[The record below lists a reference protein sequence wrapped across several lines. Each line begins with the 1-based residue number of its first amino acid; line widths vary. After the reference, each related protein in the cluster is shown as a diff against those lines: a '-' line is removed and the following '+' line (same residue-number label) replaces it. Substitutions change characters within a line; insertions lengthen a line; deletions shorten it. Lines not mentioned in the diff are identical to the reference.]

1 MRYSGFWFLKRRV
14 GKLSRRTGN
23 SRSADLRK
31 NERTPF
37 QMAPRSAKWFE
48 FDREKV
54 GKEVVRTPGN
64 FSRWKGLCGRID
76 KEGVKFRVSKF
87 LCYLRR
93 ERGSNRQRKMLTGNF
108 EYRARSKRLSRRI
121 SRDERIIS
129 QERTLATESK
139 ETSIVSLSSRINSS
153 L

>member
-54 GKEVVRTPGN
+54 GKLFARLVIFQDGKDCVGGSIRKGWKAGRNFEYQSFFVIYDENEEVIDNVKC
-64 FSRWKGLCGRID
+64 SREISSIEHAQSD
-76 KEGVKFRVSKF
+76 FRVEYLAMNVSF
-87 LCYLRR
+87 LRR
-93 ERGSNRQRKMLTGNF
+93 ERLPPKVRKL
-108 EYRARSKRLSRRI
+108 RSFRYPR
-121 SRDERIIS
+121 E
-129 QERTLATESK
+129 
-139 ETSIVSLSSRINSS
+139 
-153 L
+153 

>member
-1 MRYSGFWFLKRRV
+1 M
-14 GKLSRRTGN
+14 
-23 SRSADLRK
+23 
-31 NERTPF
+31 
-37 QMAPRSAKWFE
+37 
-48 FDREKV
+48 

-64 FSRWKGLCGRID
+64 FSKWKGLCGRID

-87 LCYLRR
+87 LCYLLR